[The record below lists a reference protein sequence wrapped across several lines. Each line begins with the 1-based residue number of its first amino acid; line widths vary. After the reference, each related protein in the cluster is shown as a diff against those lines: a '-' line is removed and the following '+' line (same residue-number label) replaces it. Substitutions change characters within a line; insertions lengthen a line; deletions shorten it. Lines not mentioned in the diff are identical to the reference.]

1 MRWKHG
7 RVFSALDDSITS
19 VEVSTGPTIPVGRND
34 FQEAVLFVSFARDYT
49 KLVRP
54 FVPMIKKAAL
64 WVCVVQVF
72 ALFEPYMVM
81 RVVNLIMGTGHAAND
96 EIGPMCLLMLGI
108 LTAIGVINMWKTVTI
123 RDVWTTIEHDLPL
136 IAGTKLLELPYV
148 FHQTENT
155 GLLVGKIVRGVYKC
169 GQIMGVFLFDIFPL
183 FIQTLVT
190 GALLAYYSP
199 PSALIFAAV
208 FVAFVAITSAVKSKW
223 AAYRMARHRKFSDA
237 DEVLGQAITNVMT
250 TQAFAQEL
258 REMSRVRMIRDEIV
272 RLMKPEFRAYDVSDF
287 ARNTLV
293 SAGRVGVIYVCAT
306 SVLDGSLSVGMLVF
320 VITLAEK
327 VFIGC
332 YRIGAIFE
340 TAMEAID
347 AVREINA
354 IMAEVDTVP
363 DPAEPV
369 AIPPRLVGGIE
380 FRNVDYAYRNRRD
393 GKEYHAS
400 KLALTGINLTFPAG
414 KMIAIVGKS
423 GSGKSTL
430 GKLIMRCDD
439 PTAGQILLDGVD
451 LRTYAKRQFRRQI
464 GYVLQDVQ
472 IYDMT
477 VAENIAYGRP
487 DATREEI
494 ELAATIADAHGFIGE
509 LEDGYDTKVGDRGF
523 RLSGGLRQRLGIARA
538 WLLDPPIVILDEA
551 TSSVDA
557 IAEAKIQRFMAT
569 HKGGRTFIVIAH
581 RLSTIQSADIIVVL
595 ENGRI
600 KETGTDDQL
609 RRRNGLYNELV
620 SIQNSVEAT
629 L

>member
-1 MRWKHG
+1 
-7 RVFSALDDSITS
+7 
-19 VEVSTGPTIPVGRND
+19 
-34 FQEAVLFVSFARDYT
+34 LFLSFVKDYA

-54 FVPMIKKAAL
+54 FASKIKRAAV
-64 WVCVVQVF
+64 WVSVVQVL

-81 RVVNLIMGTGHAAND
+81 RVVNLIMGSGQKAVT
-96 EIGPMCLLMLGI
+96 EIGPLCLFMLGI
-108 LTAIGVINMWKTVTI
+108 LTVIGIVNMRKTVTI
-123 RDVWTTIEHDLPL
+123 RDAWTTIEHDLPL

-155 GLLVGKIVRGVYKC
+155 GLLIGKIVRGVYKC
-169 GQIMGVFLFDIFPL
+169 GQIMGTFLFDIFPL
-183 FIQTLVT
+183 LIQTLAT

-199 PSALIFAAV
+199 ESALIFAAV
-208 FVAFVAITSAVKSKW
+208 FVTFVAITSAVKTKW
-223 AAYRMARHRKFSDA
+223 AAYRMARHRKFADA

-250 TQAFAQEL
+250 TQAFAQEIW
-258 REMSRVRMIRDEIV
+258 EMARVKMIRDEIV
-272 RLMKPEFRAYDVSDF
+272 RLMKPEFHAYDISDF
-287 ARNTLV
+287 TRNTLV

-347 AVREINA
+347 AVREINV
-354 IMAEVDTVP
+354 ILAEVDTVP
-363 DPAEPV
+363 DPTEPV
-369 AIPPRLVGGIE
+369 AVPNRLVGGIE
-380 FRNVDYAYRNRRD
+380 FRGVDYAYRSRRE

-400 KLALTGINLTFPAG
+400 KLALTGITLTFPAG
-414 KMIAIVGKS
+414 RMVAIVGKS

-430 GKLIMRCDD
+430 AKLIMRCDD

-451 LRTYAKRQFRRQI
+451 LRAYGKRQFRRQI

-494 ELAATIADAHGFIGE
+494 ELAAHIADAHGFIGE
-509 LEDGYDTKVGDRGF
+509 LENGYDTKVGDRGF
-523 RLSGGLRQRLGIARA
+523 RLSGGQRQRLGIARA

-551 TSSVDA
+551 TSSVDS
-557 IAEAKIQRFMAT
+557 IAEAKIQGFMAK
-569 HKGGRTFIVIAH
+569 HKAGRTFIVIAH

-595 ENGRI
+595 EEGRV
-600 KETGTDDQL
+600 KEVGTDEQL
-609 RRRNGLYNELV
+609 RRKNGLYNELV

>member
-1 MRWKHG
+1 M
-7 RVFSALDDSITS
+7 FLS
-19 VEVSTGPTIPVGRND
+19 
-34 FQEAVLFVSFARDYT
+34 FVRDYA

-54 FVPMIKKAAL
+54 FASKIRRAAV
-64 WVCVVQVF
+64 WVSVVQVL

-81 RVVNLIMGTGHAAND
+81 RVVNLIMGSGQKAVT
-96 EIGPMCLLMLGI
+96 EIGPLCLFMLGI
-108 LTAIGVINMWKTVTI
+108 LTVIGIVNMRKTVTI
-123 RDVWTTIEHDLPL
+123 RDAWTTIEHDLPL

-155 GLLVGKIVRGVYKC
+155 GLLIGKIVRGVYKC
-169 GQIMGVFLFDIFPL
+169 GQIMGTFLFDIFPL
-183 FIQTLVT
+183 LIQTLAT

-199 PSALIFAAV
+199 ESALIFAAV
-208 FVAFVAITSAVKSKW
+208 FVTFVAITSAVKTKW
-223 AAYRMARHRKFSDA
+223 AAYRMARHRKFADA

-250 TQAFAQEL
+250 TQAFAQEIW
-258 REMSRVRMIRDEIV
+258 EMARVKMIRDEIV
-272 RLMKPEFRAYDVSDF
+272 RLMKPEFRAYDISDF
-287 ARNTLV
+287 TRNTLV

-347 AVREINA
+347 AVREINV
-354 IMAEVDTVP
+354 ILAEVDTVP
-363 DPAEPV
+363 DPTEPV
-369 AIPPRLVGGIE
+369 AVPNRLVGGIE
-380 FRNVDYAYRNRRD
+380 FRGVDYAYRSRRE

-414 KMIAIVGKS
+414 RMVAIVGKS

-430 GKLIMRCDD
+430 AKLIMRCDD

-451 LRTYAKRQFRRQI
+451 LRAYAKRQFRRQI

-494 ELAATIADAHGFIGE
+494 ELAAHIADAHGFIGE
-509 LEDGYDTKVGDRGF
+509 LENGYDTKVGDRGF
-523 RLSGGLRQRLGIARA
+523 RLSGGQRQRLGIARA

-551 TSSVDA
+551 TSSVDS
-557 IAEAKIQRFMAT
+557 IAEAKIQGFMAK
-569 HKGGRTFIVIAH
+569 HKAGRTFVVIAH
-581 RLSTIQSADIIVVL
+581 RLSTIQSADVIVVL
-595 ENGRI
+595 EEGRV
-600 KETGTDDQL
+600 KEVGTDEQL
-609 RRRNGLYNELV
+609 RRKNGLYNELV